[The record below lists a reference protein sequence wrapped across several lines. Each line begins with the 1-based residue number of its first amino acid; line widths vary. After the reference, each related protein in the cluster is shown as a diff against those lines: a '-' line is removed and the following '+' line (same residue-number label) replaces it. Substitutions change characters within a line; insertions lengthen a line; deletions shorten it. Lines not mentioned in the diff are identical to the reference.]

1 MNKRKNTEEQKE
13 ICLKPNQDDSGL
25 ENLKS
30 EDIIRIKDQE
40 FIFKAIKSN
49 KQNICG
55 DEISLKH
62 K

>member
-30 EDIIRIKDQE
+30 EDIIRIKDQLN
-40 FIFKAIKSN
+40 S
-49 KQNICG
+49 
-55 DEISLKH
+55 
-62 K
+62 